1 MSTIDQRVETIE
13 KMMQE
18 VLDIL
23 KTDRPVAKQSKE
35 PKESKESKEPK
46 ESKESKEPKEPKEPK
61 KAKAT
66 KTKQDSDEPKKKR
79 PPTGYLVFSNG
90 NRQDVKTSLEEADE
104 STNPKDVTKELARR
118 WKALEESERDEW
130 NAKAKALNS
139 DSEE

>member
-18 VLDIL
+18 VLTIL
-23 KTDRPVAKQSKE
+23 KTDRPLA
-35 PKESKESKEPK
+35 KESKEA
-46 ESKESKEPKEPKEPK
+46 KEPK

-79 PPTGYLVFSNG
+79 PPTGYLVFSNA
-90 NRQDVKTSLEEADE
+90 NRAQVKTSLGEAND
-104 STNPKDVTKELARR
+104 STNPKDVTRELARR
-118 WKALEESERDEW
+118 WKALEESEREEW
-130 NAKAKALNS
+130 NAKAKAVNS

>member
-35 PKESKESKEPK
+35 PKEHKEHKEPK
-46 ESKESKEPKEPKEPK
+46 ESKEHKEPKEPK
-61 KAKAT
+61 KAKTT

-79 PPTGYLVFSNG
+79 PPTGYLVFSNA

-130 NAKAKALNS
+130 NAKAKAVNS

>member
-23 KTDRPVAKQSKE
+23 KTDRPVAK
-35 PKESKESKEPK
+35 
-46 ESKESKEPKEPKEPK
+46 EPKEPKEAKEPKEHKEHKEPK
-61 KAKAT
+61 KAKTT

-79 PPTGYLVFSNG
+79 PPTGYLVFSNA

-104 STNPKDVTKELARR
+104 STNPKEVTRELARR
-118 WKALEESERDEW
+118 WKALEESEREEW